1 MPLLVS
7 TPKAVDAN
15 AYVNVARADALL
27 GARLYATKWDQ
38 AAATPSGEG
47 WLVNGSPSI
56 GATSLPVD
64 GGTGTWT
71 VGSKFTLAGDVTVYT
86 VGAALT
92 APGSMTIS
100 PGLVAA
106 PADNAALSRI
116 TASQRE
122 ASLIMATR
130 LLDSAM
136 EWKGW
141 KTEETQ
147 ALRWPRTGVTNPDGA
162 QFDPDT
168 YPFLLE
174 HATVELALVLLTR
187 DTTARPTALGLGV
200 TEVKLGPMSAKID
213 SKAQEDAIPQSILSI
228 LSPLGSIE
236 SEASTGSRVV
246 PLWRS

>member
-1 MPLLVS
+1 MFPRAFSAEEWRKLDRGI
-7 TPKAVDAN
+7 KQR
-15 AYVNVARADALL
+15 ARALNAFLTCCLGQRMGIFAGSGVGKSVLLSMLARQASCDAVVVGLIGERGREVKEFIEQIL
-27 GARLYATKWDQ
+27 GEDGLARSA
-38 AAATPSGEG
+38 
-47 WLVNGSPSI
+47 V
-56 GATSLPVD
+56 
-64 GGTGTWT
+64 
-71 VGSKFTLAGDVTVYT
+71 
-86 VGAALT
+86 
-92 APGSMTIS
+92 
-100 PGLVAA
+100 VAA
-106 PADNAALSRI
+106 PADNSALSRI

-122 ASLIMATR
+122 AALIMATR

-147 ALRWPRTGVTNPDGA
+147 ALRWPRTGVANPDGA